1 MRVKGAVV
9 YLLGFALAVVP
20 VAVSAGDLE
29 ITVSGVDGRE
39 VASGTLIVND
49 KEIPLRVGGPYLV
62 KGLPDR
68 RIAVTA
74 EGPAERQAGK
84 PATRYLGVADIKT
97 LPGKKVSVKVTLQPV
112 TDMNA
117 YCSGCHPARGEP
129 AKPDTIFRD
138 LHVSGKEL
146 TARFL
151 PQVKVHNERVAEQR
165 RNKDPKARHPIPLED
180 RLVVVNG
187 KEVLR
192 PFYTC
197 ESCHTLHLRTPW
209 EKAMRAPYIE
219 ANDLC
224 VGCHY

>member
-1 MRVKGAVV
+1 MLALGVLLVGAPR
-9 YLLGFALAVVP
+9 AAV
-20 VAVSAGDLE
+20 AGDLE
-29 ITVSGVDGRE
+29 ITVAGVDGKE

-49 KEIPLRVGGPYLV
+49 REIPLRAGGAYLV

-74 EGPAERQAGK
+74 EGPAVRPEGK
-84 PATRYLGVADIKT
+84 PATRFIGVSDVKT
-97 LPGKKVSVKVTLQPV
+97 VKGKKVAVTVTLQPV
-112 TDMNA
+112 TDINA
-117 YCSGCHPARGEP
+117 YCSSCHPAVGEP

-138 LHVSGKEL
+138 LHISGKEL
-146 TARFL
+146 TARYL
-151 PQVKVHNERVAEQR
+151 PQVKAHNEMVAEQR
-165 RNKDPKARHPIPLED
+165 KTKMPKARHPIPLEE
-180 RLVVVNG
+180 RLVTVGG

-197 ESCHTLHLRTPW
+197 ESCHTMHLRTPW
-209 EKAMRAPYIE
+209 DKALRAPFLE